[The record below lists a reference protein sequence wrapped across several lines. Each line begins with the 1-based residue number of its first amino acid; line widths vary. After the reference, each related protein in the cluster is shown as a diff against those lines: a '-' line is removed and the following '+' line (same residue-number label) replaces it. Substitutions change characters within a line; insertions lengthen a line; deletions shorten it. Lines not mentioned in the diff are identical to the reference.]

1 MIFTFKII
9 KVGTSFA
16 LPLCF
21 FRLFLVSAPESDTRD
36 LLSELE
42 VMKTLKPH
50 RHVIT
55 LLGCITETGKTNV

>member
-1 MIFTFKII
+1 MNSNAR
-9 KVGTSFA
+9 VA
-16 LPLCF
+16 F

-50 RHVIT
+50 RHVIR
-55 LLGCITETGKTNV
+55 LLGSVTETGKTHD